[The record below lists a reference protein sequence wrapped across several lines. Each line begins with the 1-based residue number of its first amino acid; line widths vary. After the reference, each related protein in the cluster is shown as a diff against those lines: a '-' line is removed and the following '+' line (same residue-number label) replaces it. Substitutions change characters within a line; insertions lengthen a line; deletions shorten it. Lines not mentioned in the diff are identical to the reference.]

1 MDNSE
6 LQPIFDFMCQLPPFD
21 SLDQTILKQCCQS
34 LTIAYYGKQQ
44 QLVHVDTNQAQLYIV
59 RSGAFEVTTQ
69 QGELIDRIAEGQF
82 FGFSGMLS
90 GEKVVNQVH
99 ILEDGLVYHLPA
111 TMFDQ
116 LRAQSHSFDRFFNQA
131 FAKRLRNQGSISN
144 KHINTARI
152 THIMCRNLTT
162 IHPDATIHQA
172 ALLMSE
178 KRLSSLV
185 VMEDQLLCGILTDR
199 DLRNRVLAKGL
210 NGDLLVK
217 QVMTDNPFTIE
228 PNALIFEAMLKMS
241 ENNIHH
247 LPVVDKVDL
256 AGQEQQGK
264 KPIGIITSTDLIR
277 SQSSQPLLLIG
288 QIDRQNSLEEIIQVS
303 QKIPELLHNLIS
315 SDAKAIEIGR
325 ILTSVTDS
333 LTRRLITIKQMQLG
347 EAPMSF
353 CWLAFGSQGRQD
365 QMAGSDQDNALV
377 LEREPKQTEQ
387 AYFKALSEY
396 VCHALDACGF
406 PFCPGNI
413 MAQNPQW
420 QLSLKQWQQQFTSW
434 VRTPNPKALLNA
446 TIFFDIRPISGDFHL
461 FEQLQETILKT
472 TKNNDI
478 FIAAMT
484 KNALQSTPPLGF
496 FRSLVIE
503 RDGSEVKGI
512 DLKHKGNALI
522 NDIVR
527 IYSLAAGVAEVNTS
541 KRLESLI
548 SKNKIDK
555 EIAMSL
561 LDAWE
566 FIAHKRL
573 TNQGLQFNKQ
583 QTVSN
588 YILPDNLSPL
598 ARHQL
603 KDAFKVIHEA
613 QSTIR
618 LKFLRRF

>member
-6 LQPIFDFMCQLPPFD
+6 LQPIFDFMRRLAPFD
-21 SLDQTILKQCCQS
+21 SLHEQTIKQCCQE
-34 LTIAYYGKQQ
+34 LTISYYSKQQ
-44 QLVHVDTNQAQLYIV
+44 KLVNVDSNEPQLYIV

-69 QGELIDRIAEGQF
+69 QGELIDRVAEGEY

-99 ILEDGLVYHLPA
+99 ILEDALVYHLSA
-111 TMFDQ
+111 KMFDQ
-116 LRAQSHSFDRFFNQA
+116 LRANSHSFDRFFNQA
-131 FAKRLRNQGSISN
+131 FAKRLRNQGSLQTNHIS
-144 KHINTARI
+144 TARI
-152 THIMCRNLTT
+152 THIMSRDLTT
-162 IHPDATIHQA
+162 ITADATIHEA
-172 ALLMSE
+172 AQLMSK

-185 VMEDQLLCGILTDR
+185 VVNQDKLCGILTDR

-210 NGDLLVK
+210 GGELLVE
-217 QVMTDNPFTIE
+217 QIMTKEPTVIE

-247 LPVVDKVDL
+247 LPVVD
-256 AGQEQQGK
+256 QER
-264 KPIGIITSTDLIR
+264 PIAIITSTDLIR

-288 QIDRQNSLEEIIQVS
+288 QIERQNSLEALIQVS
-303 QKIPELLHNLIS
+303 QKIPDLLHNLIS

-333 LTRRLITIKQMQLG
+333 LTRRLIVLKQEQLG
-347 EAPMSF
+347 PAPMAF

-365 QMAGSDQDNALV
+365 QMAGSDQDSALI
-377 LEREPKQTEQ
+377 LEKTPSEQ
-387 AYFKALSEY
+387 DKCYFKQLSEF
-396 VCHALDACGF
+396 VCSALNECGF

-420 QLSLKQWQQQFTSW
+420 QLTLQQWQQQFSKW
-434 VRTPNPKALLNA
+434 VNTPQPSALLNA
-446 TIFFDIRPISGDFHL
+446 TIFFDMRGIYGDLSL
-461 FEQLQETILKT
+461 FTTLQTTVLNKT
-472 TKNNDI
+472 KGNDI
-478 FIAAMT
+478 FLAALSQ
-484 KNALQSTPPLGF
+484 NALQSTAPLGF
-496 FRSLVIE
+496 FRSFVIE

-527 IYSLAAGVAEVNTS
+527 TYALAAGIEEVNTS

-548 SKNKIDK
+548 EKSKIDK
-555 EIAMSL
+555 EVAMNL

-573 TNQGLQFNKQ
+573 TNQGQQFNNTQ
-583 QTVSN
+583 PVSN
-588 YILPDNLSPL
+588 YILPDSLSSL
-598 ARHQL
+598 VRHQL

-613 QSTIR
+613 QGTIR
-618 LKFLRRF
+618 LKFLRQF

>member
-210 NGDLLVK
+210 NCDLLVK

-228 PNALIFEAMLKMS
+228 LLW
-241 ENNIHH
+241 
-247 LPVVDKVDL
+247 
-256 AGQEQQGK
+256 
-264 KPIGIITSTDLIR
+264 IR
-277 SQSSQPLLLIG
+277 WI
-288 QIDRQNSLEEIIQVS
+288 
-303 QKIPELLHNLIS
+303 
-315 SDAKAIEIGR
+315 
-325 ILTSVTDS
+325 
-333 LTRRLITIKQMQLG
+333 
-347 EAPMSF
+347 
-353 CWLAFGSQGRQD
+353 
-365 QMAGSDQDNALV
+365 
-377 LEREPKQTEQ
+377 
-387 AYFKALSEY
+387 
-396 VCHALDACGF
+396 
-406 PFCPGNI
+406 
-413 MAQNPQW
+413 
-420 QLSLKQWQQQFTSW
+420 
-434 VRTPNPKALLNA
+434 
-446 TIFFDIRPISGDFHL
+446 
-461 FEQLQETILKT
+461 
-472 TKNNDI
+472 
-478 FIAAMT
+478 
-484 KNALQSTPPLGF
+484 
-496 FRSLVIE
+496 
-503 RDGSEVKGI
+503 
-512 DLKHKGNALI
+512 
-522 NDIVR
+522 
-527 IYSLAAGVAEVNTS
+527 
-541 KRLESLI
+541 
-548 SKNKIDK
+548 
-555 EIAMSL
+555 
-561 LDAWE
+561 
-566 FIAHKRL
+566 
-573 TNQGLQFNKQ
+573 
-583 QTVSN
+583 
-588 YILPDNLSPL
+588 
-598 ARHQL
+598 
-603 KDAFKVIHEA
+603 
-613 QSTIR
+613 
-618 LKFLRRF
+618 